1 MAEQIKKR
9 CEIDAQWKWD
19 LTHIFPS
26 DQAWEEARAA
36 ALETIK
42 AFAARQGHVAED
54 PKGTIRAFF
63 ALYERFAEI
72 YEYAFL
78 RQETDNS
85 DTVAQ
90 GLKSKAMSLAV
101 QMESQSAFLQPEL
114 LTLPAA
120 ELEALQTAPDM
131 ADYSEYIRNLI
142 REKPHILS
150 PEQEKLLAMMGE
162 LQQAPDN
169 IFSMLSNVDMTFP
182 DVHMPDGTTSP
193 LRESNLSAYLHD
205 RNQDVRRQGWEGIMS
220 TYGRFGA
227 TIAAIY
233 GASVKKDQ
241 FNADARHMPSA
252 VEASLFPYE
261 IPLSVYD
268 NLIAAVHES
277 LPSLTDYLKLR
288 RERMGLSELHMYDMY
303 APLVDNFDM
312 DLPYPEA
319 YQLVLEGL
327 APLGEDYV
335 AKLKEA
341 YSGGWIDVYPNENKS
356 SGAFSCGDL
365 VRVHPYVL
373 LNHNN
378 NLTSAMTIA
387 HELGHAMHSYFSN
400 THQPYPKADYSLF
413 VAEVAS
419 TCNEALMLRSLQK
432 KFTDPK
438 AQAYL
443 LVDLLEKFRTTVYR
457 QTMFAEFERIS
468 HDMAAKGEPLTKD
481 ALNAAYYD
489 LNQKYYGGG
498 AVVDRLVEN
507 EWMRIP
513 HFYRAFYVFV
523 YATGF
528 CAAMALSQRIM
539 QEGESAVQDYRRF
552 LSAGS
557 SVPPL
562 EALKLAG
569 VDMTSPEPVRNAL
582 KIFQETID
590 QFRALNA

>member
-26 DQAWEEARAA
+26 NQAWEEARAA

-101 QMESQSAFLQPEL
+101 QLESQSAFLQPEL

-193 LRESNLSAYLHD
+193 LRESNLSTYLHD

>member
-26 DQAWEEARAA
+26 DQAWEEARTA

-101 QMESQSAFLQPEL
+101 QLESQSAFLQPEL

-569 VDMTSPEPVRNAL
+569 VDMTCPEPVRNAL

>member
-101 QMESQSAFLQPEL
+101 QLESQSAFLQPEL

-193 LRESNLSAYLHD
+193 LRESNLSTYLHD

-569 VDMTSPEPVRNAL
+569 VDMTSPDPVRNAL

>member
-63 ALYERFAEI
+63 ALYEKFAEI

-101 QMESQSAFLQPEL
+101 QLESQSAFLQPEL

>member
-101 QMESQSAFLQPEL
+101 QLESQSAFLQPEL

-120 ELEALQTAPDM
+120 ELEALQTASDM

>member
-101 QMESQSAFLQPEL
+101 QLESQSAFLQPEL

-193 LRESNLSAYLHD
+193 LRESNLSTYLHD

-400 THQPYPKADYSLF
+400 TQQPYPKADYSLF

-498 AVVDRLVEN
+498 AAVDRLVEN

>member
-101 QMESQSAFLQPEL
+101 QLESQSAFLQPEL
-114 LTLPAA
+114 LTLPAV

>member
-101 QMESQSAFLQPEL
+101 QLESQSAFLQPEL

-193 LRESNLSAYLHD
+193 LRESNLSTYLHD

-582 KIFQETID
+582 KLFQETND
-590 QFRALNA
+590 EFGALNA

>member
-101 QMESQSAFLQPEL
+101 QLESQSAFLQPEL

-120 ELEALQTAPDM
+120 ELEALQAAPDM

-400 THQPYPKADYSLF
+400 AHQPYPKADYSLF

>member
-101 QMESQSAFLQPEL
+101 QLESQSAFLQPEL

-193 LRESNLSAYLHD
+193 LRETNLSTYLHD

>member
-101 QMESQSAFLQPEL
+101 QLESQSAFLQPEL

-241 FNADARHMPSA
+241 LNADARHMPSA

>member
-101 QMESQSAFLQPEL
+101 QLESQSAFLQPEL

-481 ALNAAYYD
+481 ELNAAYYD

-528 CAAMALSQRIM
+528 CAAMALSQRII

>member
-101 QMESQSAFLQPEL
+101 QLESQSAFLQPEL

-312 DLPYPEA
+312 HLPYPEA

-327 APLGEDYV
+327 APLGEDYM

-489 LNQKYYGGG
+489 LNQKYYGSG

>member
-101 QMESQSAFLQPEL
+101 QLESQSAFLQPEL

-400 THQPYPKADYSLF
+400 THQPYSKADYSLF

>member
-101 QMESQSAFLQPEL
+101 QLESQSAFLQPEL

-193 LRESNLSAYLHD
+193 LRESNLSTYLHD

-277 LPSLTDYLKLR
+277 LPSLMDYLKLR

>member
-19 LTHIFPS
+19 LAHIFPS

-101 QMESQSAFLQPEL
+101 QLESQSAFLQPEL

-193 LRESNLSAYLHD
+193 LRESNLSTYLHD

-341 YSGGWIDVYPNENKS
+341 YSGGWIDVYPSENKS

>member
-19 LTHIFPS
+19 LAHIFPS

-36 ALETIK
+36 SLETIK

-101 QMESQSAFLQPEL
+101 QLESQSAFLQPEL

-193 LRESNLSAYLHD
+193 LRESNLSTYLHD

>member
-90 GLKSKAMSLAV
+90 GLKSTALSLAE
-101 QMESQSAFLQPEL
+101 QLESHSAILPPEL

-193 LRESNLSAYLHD
+193 LRESNLSTYLHD

-400 THQPYPKADYSLF
+400 TQQPYPKADYSLF

>member
-101 QMESQSAFLQPEL
+101 QLESQSAFLQPEL

-373 LNHNN
+373 LNHND

>member
-101 QMESQSAFLQPEL
+101 QLESQSAFLQPEL

-120 ELEALQTAPDM
+120 ELEALQAAPDM

>member
-9 CEIDAQWKWD
+9 CEIGAQWKWD

-101 QMESQSAFLQPEL
+101 QLESQSAFLQPEL

>member
-101 QMESQSAFLQPEL
+101 QLESQSAFLQPEL

-193 LRESNLSAYLHD
+193 LRESNLSTYLHD

-288 RERMGLSELHMYDMY
+288 RERTGLSELHMYDMY

-387 HELGHAMHSYFSN
+387 HEFGHAMHSYFSN

-481 ALNAAYYD
+481 ALSAAYYD